1 MLLVLRVL
9 LSLATTRL
17 NTQNRKGRIKPQ
29 SLLKHPEGLTEK
41 YKITII
47 TLDHM
52 TRSAPLTQFH
62 RKQEWKLTY
71 VEPRGLTWMLIDW
84 DRSGRTGKCLA
95 RGHDAV
101 LGLLGALGPYVLN
114 SSQLLSLPALPLS
127 QWLHILGGKF
137 RMQPFTVPTLCVDT
151 GIDQTVLELR
161 WLELQREV
169 KGRLQLSLDQFFFI
183 T

>member
-84 DRSGRTGKCLA
+84 GRAGQEN
-95 RGHDAV
+95 V
-101 LGLLGALGPYVLN
+101 
-114 SSQLLSLPALPLS
+114 
-127 QWLHILGGKF
+127 WLEV
-137 RMQPFTVPTLCVDT
+137 MTLCLVCSVRWVRT
-151 GIDQTVLELR
+151 SWTRANYYRFRPSHSVNNYIFWAESLECSLSPSLR
-161 WLELQREV
+161 YASTQV
-169 KGRLQLSLDQFFFI
+169 
-183 T
+183 

>member
-1 MLLVLRVL
+1 MKSCNSTEITTEAGIHNLQKRRDLFVMCASPFVCSSFSAFSSRLPQ
-9 LSLATTRL
+9 LA
-17 NTQNRKGRIKPQ
+17 QNRKGRIKPQ

-127 QWLHILGGKF
+127 Q
-137 RMQPFTVPTLCVDT
+137 
-151 GIDQTVLELR
+151 
-161 WLELQREV
+161 
-169 KGRLQLSLDQFFFI
+169 
-183 T
+183 